1 MLKAC
6 IKLLVWGIV
15 LFIGGTV
22 GLAALELNGYDISDV
37 SIGGSST
44 DSIVMDEGITAFTTY
59 IADEEAVSELN
70 VTQVSDKSEY
80 GYVIDNF
87 ENAED
92 ITSIKVNIRAGSFII
107 NSSNRL
113 SISCTY
119 VNDDYFDYS
128 VADNCLTVSYMPK
141 VSLSNFNFETFSF
154 DEAQIVID
162 LPQKVYEN
170 AEFSVTAGELI
181 ITSLVADNLSVD
193 FSAGESVLQ
202 NVRAESSADIVMTA
216 GECTFESC
224 TFNNMAVKMT
234 AGDMYILH
242 SEIPGVNNVKMTAG
256 NLNMELLGKRDD
268 YNISVDRTAGEVYID
283 GDYTKGMEK
292 ASGSY
297 ENELD
302 INITAGECNV
312 SFYEY

>member
-15 LFIGGTV
+15 LFVGGTV
-22 GLAALELNGYDISDV
+22 GLAALELNGYDVSDI

-44 DSIVMDEGITAFTTY
+44 DSIIMDNGIETTFVTTY
-59 IADEEAVSELN
+59 IAGEEAVSEF
-70 VTQVSDKSEY
+70 TEVSYKSEY

-92 ITSIKVNIRAGSFII
+92 ITSIKVNIRAGNFII
-107 NSSNRL
+107 NSSDRL
-113 SISCTY
+113 SISCMY

-128 VADNCLTVSYMPK
+128 VVDNCLTVSYMPK

-170 AEFSVTAGELI
+170 AEFSVTAGELM
-181 ITSLVADNLSVD
+181 ITSLVADNLSID

-202 NVRAESSADIVMTA
+202 NVRAGISADIVMTA
-216 GECTFESC
+216 GECTFDSC
-224 TFNNMAVKMT
+224 TFSNMAMKMT
-234 AGDMYILH
+234 AGDMYILN
-242 SEIPGVNNVKMTAG
+242 SEILGVNNVKMTAG
-256 NLNMELLGKRDD
+256 NLNMELLGYRID
-268 YNISVDRTAGEVYID
+268 YNIGVDRTAGEVYID

-297 ENELD
+297 ANELD
-302 INITAGECNV
+302 INITAGNCDI
-312 SFYEY
+312 SFNGY